1 MKIKITNTEA
11 LRAALDAV
19 NGAATTHTAG
29 LWAVADQVQ
38 KTEAHLETLGL
49 TKKDRPGAVRVH
61 ISGERVSNAYTKKN
75 WSDRVATFI
84 RLERGSSCWFVT
96 AISRAAVGQ
105 SGGWSETRLT
115 VAQRDLVTA
124 RFQGQFGVL
133 PVPVLPVPV
142 LPVLDA
148 AIAKATG
155 LAAAAP
161 ELLAALRRSREFA
174 ANTHLG
180 LEFRSFEDLQQ
191 GIALRASVLDAA
203 DAAIAKAI
211 GGEG

>member
-1 MKIKITNTEA
+1 MKIKTTDTEK

-29 LWAVADQVQ
+29 IWAVADQGA
-38 KTEAHLETLGL
+38 KGEEHLQALGL

-61 ISGERVSNAYTKKN
+61 ISGERVSNGYAKRA

-84 RLERGSSCWFVT
+84 RLERKSSGWFVT

-124 RFQGQFGVL
+124 RFQSQFGVL
-133 PVPVLPVPV
+133 PVPVPVLPV
-142 LPVLDA
+142 PVLDA